1 MGLIPKGDHLG
12 FAVIVVD
19 AQGTNEIPAIVDV
32 TSPVAKPTNDVEK
45 DKAGHTRV
53 VPSYTWRFWAIVAT
67 LCVTGLLVAVEGT
80 VTSTAL
86 PSIIKDLQGGSL
98 YVWVINGY
106 FLTW

>member
-1 MGLIPKGDHLG
+1 MSGKGPLSG
-12 FAVIVVD
+12 
-19 AQGTNEIPAIVDV
+19 AQSTNEIPTTVDV
-32 TSPVAKPTNDVEK
+32 TSPVANPTGSVEK
-45 DKAGHTRV
+45 ETVGYDRV
-53 VPSYTWRFWAIVAT
+53 VPSYTWRFWAIVAA

-86 PSIIKDLQGGSL
+86 PSIIKDLQGGNL

>member
-1 MGLIPKGDHLG
+1 MSGKGSLS
-12 FAVIVVD
+12 D
-19 AQGTNEIPAIVDV
+19 ARSIDGITTTVDV
-32 TSPVAKPTNDVEK
+32 TSPVAELS
-45 DKAGHTRV
+45 GRI
-53 VPSYTWRFWAIVAT
+53 VPSYTWRFWAIVAA

-86 PSIIKDLQGGSL
+86 PSIIKDLQGGNL